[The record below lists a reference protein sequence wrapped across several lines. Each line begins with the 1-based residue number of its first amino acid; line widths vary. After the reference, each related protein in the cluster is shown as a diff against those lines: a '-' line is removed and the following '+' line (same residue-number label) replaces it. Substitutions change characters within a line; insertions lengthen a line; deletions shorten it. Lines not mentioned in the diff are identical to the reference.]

1 MINTPNANRLHIGIF
16 GKTNSG
22 KSSFINFITNQNIAL
37 VSDIKGTTTDPV
49 YKAMEIQ
56 GIGPCVFIDTAGFD
70 DLSELGERRIE
81 KTNLVIEKTDFAI
94 MLFSDENIESEKVW
108 IKNLKD
114 KNIPILY
121 VINKCDILKNIDS
134 IKNIIYKEFN
144 ENAIT
149 ISSLEKTGF
158 EKLKDEIIRCIPKD
172 FGSESITGSLVK
184 EDDVVLLVMPQD
196 IQAPKGRLILPQVQT
211 IRDLLD
217 NKCIVISC
225 TTDKINNAL
234 TSLKNPPKL
243 IITDSQAF
251 KEVYE
256 IKPKESNI
264 TSFSV
269 LLGAYKGDIKEFIK
283 GAKAIDSLNN
293 SSKVLIL
300 EACTH
305 APLEEDIGRVK
316 IPKMLRKR
324 YGEKIEVDIVSGAD
338 IPKDLSKYNIII
350 HCGAC
355 MFNRKHVISRIEKA
369 KAQGV
374 PITNYGVVLAK
385 LCGILDKV
393 DY

>member
-158 EKLKDEIIRCIPKD
+158 EKLKDEIIRRIPKD